1 MFIIR
6 TMFNRFG
13 LSIVQKKNFMNIR
26 YIAAL
31 ILWMGSSVA
40 GFGRPHDPVD
50 YLNTPNRFLEVGGV
64 KFAYRK
70 LGKESE
76 YPLVL
81 LQHSRGTMDNWD
93 PALIDALAADRTVI
107 VFDNKGVGLSEGKTP
122 ATFEAMGD
130 DAADFIAALGYKQVD
145 VLGFSIGGAVAQT
158 LTVRHPGLVHK
169 LILAGTAPKGGAK
182 INERD
187 PKILEIMA
195 HPRSEAQV
203 FLATFYAPTPLS
215 QQLGEASLARRHQ
228 RSAVYDKAIGTEAA
242 QAQNQ
247 AREAWGMPADSTF
260 AYLQKIAIPVLVANG
275 SDDIMMFTVNSVT
288 LYRHLP
294 DARLIL
300 YPNSAHGFLFQYP
313 VQVARDAGDFLDND
327 LK

>member
-1 MFIIR
+1 
-6 TMFNRFG
+6 
-13 LSIVQKKNFMNIR
+13 MNTR
-26 YIAAL
+26 YVAAL
-31 ILWMGSSVA
+31 ITLMGLSLT
-40 GFGRPHDPVD
+40 GFGRLHEPID
-50 YLNTPNRFLEVGGV
+50 YLNTPNRFIEIGGV

-93 PALIDALAADRTVI
+93 PALIDALAAERTVI
-107 VFDNKGVGLSEGKTP
+107 VFDNRGVGLSEGKTP
-122 ATFEAMGD
+122 ASFEAMGD
-130 DAADFIAALGYKQVD
+130 DAASFITALGYKKVD

-158 LTVRHPGLVHK
+158 LALNHPELVHK
-169 LILAGTAPKGGAK
+169 LILAGTSPKGGAK

-187 PKILEIMA
+187 PKILAIMA

-228 RSAVYDKAIGTEAA
+228 RSSVYDKGILDDAA
-242 QAQNQ
+242 QAQNE
-247 AREAWGMPADSTF
+247 ARQAWGMPADSTF
-260 AYLQKIAIPVLVANG
+260 GYLQKITMPVLVANG
-275 SDDIMMFTVNSVT
+275 SEDIMMFTENSLT

-294 DARLIL
+294 KARLIL

-313 VQVARDAGDFLDND
+313 VQFARDAGDFLDND

>member
-1 MFIIR
+1 MK
-6 TMFNRFG
+6 
-13 LSIVQKKNFMNIR
+13 LR
-26 YIAAL
+26 YVAAL
-31 ILWMGSSVA
+31 ISWMGWSIS
-40 GFGRPHDPVD
+40 GFAASAEPTD
-50 YLNTPNRFLEVGGV
+50 YLNTPNRFIEVGGV

-70 LGKESE
+70 LGKESV

-93 PALIDALAADRTVI
+93 PALIDALAAQRTVV
-107 VFDNKGVGLSEGKTP
+107 VFDNRGVGLSEGQAP

-130 DAADFIAALGYKQVD
+130 DAADFITALGYKKVD

-158 LTVRHPGLVHK
+158 LTLQHPGLIHK

-215 QQLGEASLARRHQ
+215 RQLGEASLARRHQ
-228 RSAVYDKAIGTEAA
+228 RSSVYDKSIGNEAA
-242 QAQNQ
+242 QAQNE
-247 AREAWGMPADSTF
+247 ARQAWGMPADSTF
-260 AYLQKIAIPVLVANG
+260 AYLQKITIPVLIANG

-313 VQVARDAGDFLDND
+313 VQFARDSGDFLDND

>member
-1 MFIIR
+1 MFSS
-6 TMFNRFG
+6 FE
-13 LSIVQKKNFMNIR
+13 LSNQKFMNIR
-26 YIAAL
+26 YVAAL
-31 ILWMGSSVA
+31 ITWMGLSLP
-40 GFGRPHDPVD
+40 GFGRSHDPID
-50 YLNTPNRFLEVGGV
+50 YLHTPNQFIEIGGV
-64 KFAYRK
+64 KYAYRK
-70 LGKESE
+70 LGRGSE

-93 PALIDALAADRTVI
+93 PALIDALAAERTVI
-107 VFDNKGVGLSEGKTP
+107 VFDNRGVGLSEGKTP

-130 DAADFIAALGYKQVD
+130 DAADFIMALGYRKVD

-158 LTVRHPGLVHK
+158 LTLGHPELVHK

-187 PKILEIMA
+187 PKILEIMT

-203 FLATFYAPTPLS
+203 FLVTFYAPTPLS

-228 RSAVYDKAIGTEAA
+228 RSAVYDKGIGNEAS
-242 QAQNQ
+242 QAQNE
-247 AREAWGMPADSTF
+247 ARQAWGTPADSTF
-260 AYLQKIAIPVLVANG
+260 GYLQKFTMPVLVANG
-275 SDDIMMFTVNSVT
+275 SDDIMMFTVNSMT
-288 LYRHLP
+288 LYKHLP
-294 DARLIL
+294 NARLIL

-313 VQVARDAGDFLDND
+313 VQFARDAGDFLDND